1 MMVVWSSVVVAQ
13 VEMIRFLMGLK
24 EEPIELFD
32 SLVVEGDWKLVPK
45 HLTWASGRVEF
56 SLTEMEKDCG
66 RNRFSEGQPEREN
79 QGQCF

>member
-32 SLVVEGDWKLVPK
+32 SLVVEGD
-45 HLTWASGRVEF
+45 
-56 SLTEMEKDCG
+56 
-66 RNRFSEGQPEREN
+66 
-79 QGQCF
+79 